1 MTDRHDPDL
10 TLPDLADALPG
21 GAPTWELALTVVFHP
36 DTGRIGERAAV
47 PLPTDGSTWI
57 LGRWN
62 PAFGRNP
69 DRAEALGE
77 RFVSRQAV
85 ALHRSGKGLLL
96 RRMSGSSRCRLDGCD
111 LEGECL
117 LDETRL
123 RRGVSLLLG
132 HGIVLLLRLAPPPVA
147 ASTLLPELLGGS
159 ACLSRLR
166 AEVARAAAAD
176 CDVLIRGETGTGK
189 ELVARALHRGSAR
202 ADRPL
207 VSVNMAAIPEG
218 LGPSLLFG
226 SAKGAFT
233 GANAAA
239 EGYFRQAEGGTL
251 FLDEIG
257 DAPGDL
263 QLQLLRALQQREIQP
278 VGGRIRRVDVRV
290 ISATDAD
297 LEGGSGFRSALR
309 HRLGASE
316 LRVPALR
323 EHPEDIG
330 ELFLHYLEVARLEDG
345 AVGCAPPRAG
355 DPAPRVAAWAAL
367 FEACL
372 AYDWPGNVRQLANLA
387 RRVALAGSGQGPQWP
402 PELVRVPA
410 AAVARSPDTPSEAE
424 PATRRMRDV
433 GRAELDAALR
443 DNAWEVATTARQLRV
458 SRPALYR
465 RIEES
470 PDHRLAGDVPPE
482 ELEQAL
488 AQHNGDAAGAA
499 AALRVSAS
507 GLRARLRGSGL
518 TWF

>member
-1 MTDRHDPDL
+1 MTDCHDSDL
-10 TLPDLADALPG
+10 TLPDLAEALPG
-21 GAPTWELALTVVFHP
+21 GAPASELALTIVFHP
-36 DTGRIGERAAV
+36 DPGRIGERAAV
-47 PLPTDGSTWI
+47 PLPTDGSPWV
-57 LGRWN
+57 LGRWS
-62 PAFGRNP
+62 PAFGRDP
-69 DRAEALGE
+69 DRVRALDE
-77 RFVSRQAV
+77 RSVSRQAV
-85 ALHRSGKGLLL
+85 ALQRTGEGLVL
-96 RRMSGSSRCRLDGCD
+96 RRMPLSSRCRLDGSD
-111 LEGECL
+111 LEGECPL
-117 LDETRL
+117 EQARL
-123 RRGVSLLLG
+123 QRGVALRLG
-132 HGIVLLLRLAPPPVA
+132 HGIVLLLRLAPPPATGV
-147 ASTLLPELLGGS
+147 SLLPGLLGGS
-159 ACLSRLR
+159 TCLSQLR
-166 AEVARAAAAD
+166 VEVLRAAATD

-257 DAPGDL
+257 DAPEDL

-297 LEGGSGFRSALR
+297 LEGGGGFRSALR
-309 HRLGASE
+309 HRLGACE
-316 LRVPALR
+316 IRVPSLR

-330 ELFLHYLEVARLEDG
+330 ELFLHYLAAAAEEDG
-345 AVGCAPPRAG
+345 STGCPPPRAE
-355 DPAPRVAAWAAL
+355 DPPLRMAAWAAL

-372 AYDWPGNVRQLANLA
+372 ACDWPGNVRQLANLA
-387 RRVALAGSGQGPQWP
+387 RRVVLTSEGQEPQWP

-410 AAVARSPDTPSEAE
+410 RPAGEPADTPGGRLRAS
-424 PATRRMRDV
+424 RRMRDV
-433 GRAELDAALR
+433 GAAELDAVLR
-443 DNAWEVATTARQLRV
+443 DNAWEVASAARQLGV

-470 PDHRLAGDVPPE
+470 PDHRLAGEVPQE

-488 AQHNGDAAGAA
+488 ARHRGDATGAA
-499 AALRVSAS
+499 VALQVSAS